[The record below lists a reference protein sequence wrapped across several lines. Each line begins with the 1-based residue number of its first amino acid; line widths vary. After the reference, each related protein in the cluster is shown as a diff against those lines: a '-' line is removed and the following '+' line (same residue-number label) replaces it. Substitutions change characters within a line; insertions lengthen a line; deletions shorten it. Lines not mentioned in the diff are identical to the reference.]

1 MSETAADPLLEV
13 AVRHERDVAGA
24 LEGGA
29 DRLLLTGDGELSPEP
44 ATVTAVCRA
53 ADDVPVRVV
62 LRLNDGWTTT
72 GGEAARLVGLGTE
85 YVDRGAEGLALGF
98 LDADL
103 EVDLDVCAHLLSRL
117 PEVGWTF
124 HRAVDAT
131 LDMRRS
137 LRRLVGLPRL
147 TAIWSAGSPRGLG
160 VGFEDLLDA
169 ARADASLAAVL
180 MPGGDLHAEQVPWL
194 LRAGVRQFHLG
205 DEARPGRSARAYV
218 DGALVRSL
226 RLLLDDLGSR
236 VR

>member
-1 MSETAADPLLEV
+1 MHETPPEPLLEV

-29 DRLLLTGDGELSPEP
+29 DRLLLAGDGGLSPEP

-53 ADDVPVRVV
+53 ADELPVRVV

-98 LDADL
+98 LDPDL
-103 EVDLDVCAHLLSRL
+103 EVDLDVCAHLLARL
-117 PEVGWTF
+117 PAVPWTF

-147 TAIWSAGSPRGLG
+147 SAIWSAGSPRGLG
-160 VGFEDLLDA
+160 AGFEDLLDA
-169 ARADASLAAVL
+169 ARADEAVAALL
-180 MPGGDLHAEQVPWL
+180 MPGGDLRAEQVPWL

-218 DGALVRSL
+218 DGGLVRSL
-226 RLLLDDLGSR
+226 RLLLDDLGAR